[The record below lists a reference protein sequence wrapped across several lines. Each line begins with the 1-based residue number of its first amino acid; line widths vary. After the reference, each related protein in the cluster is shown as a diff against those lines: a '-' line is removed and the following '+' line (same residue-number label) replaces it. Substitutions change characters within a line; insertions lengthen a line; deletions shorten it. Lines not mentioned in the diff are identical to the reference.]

1 MSAEDYNRCIVEVNQ
16 GDHISLALDKQVLGL
31 LCLWGTHTYMTIIQ
45 LEQDNQ
51 CLRASN
57 SSATIAFQVPRT
69 NGPSHTPSS
78 LFQPSQH
85 LQHNQSNGQLRRINS
100 QLPPPPPAVNWSGY
114 QAQSTSFHPDLVTN
128 HLGQEG
134 MPPPP
139 PVESAR
145 RLYDSWA
152 TTTQGPSGTFQYH
165 TPSPGPKKPL
175 ELVARPQPSRR

>member
-1 MSAEDYNRCIVEVNQ
+1 MSLIPRTWWWLFLFWRIIHSPMSAEDYNRCIVEVNQ

-100 QLPPPPPAVNWSGY
+100 QLPPPPPAVK
-114 QAQSTSFHPDLVTN
+114 LVW
-128 HLGQEG
+128 
-134 MPPPP
+134 
-139 PVESAR
+139 V
-145 RLYDSWA
+145 
-152 TTTQGPSGTFQYH
+152 
-165 TPSPGPKKPL
+165 PSPVHFFSSRSSHQSL
-175 ELVARPQPSRR
+175 RPGRNAPASSCRKRQTIIW